1 MGGPRESCS
10 SVQGPWE
17 CLRLKM
23 TSVSHRCPSNFCWVI
38 PERLHP
44 QAFYERGLGTRL
56 GLLDVVEGR

>member
-1 MGGPRESCS
+1 MSGPRESCS
-10 SVQGPWE
+10 VQGPLQ

-23 TSVSHRCPSNFCWVI
+23 TSVSHLCPSNLCWVI

-44 QAFYERGLGTRL
+44 QAFYEGGLGTQL